1 MSPRDALLSSP
12 GGRRKYQDMQH
23 RRELQPSPL
32 KRSNTTPNF
41 RSKASQVLDEGEDEL
56 EDEGEEEDEE
66 TLQLRLAEIQARLKL
81 KQLQKSRGRS
91 DSATSYIEDGESRR
105 TRPASAL
112 ASSSR
117 TLSHF
122 SELRSPQNKQQK
134 ARSDEVQVP
143 VSPQKREAPAPEP
156 WSPRRYQ
163 MGIDKGWK
171 ANDVSLKRPPRP
183 TSQLGTRSGAI
194 SRPADV
200 YSPRPQTSP
209 GGGGINRI
217 KSFSERMAE
226 GRATEKSRLER
237 AERAER
243 IQANRSSAFQ
253 LNEAEVEAF
262 KTAAANE
269 MPPPAQST
277 HRQPEVQ
284 HFSREEIMQSL
295 AKPGGIKRSQTTP
308 NLKDPTG
315 SNKKPSNVR
324 HHFTQSGRTSP
335 YKDPTQDEQAAGEAT
350 NQPDSSKF
358 ESYSGMH
365 LTNRILPHSF
375 LSRNLS
381 DKKVLRIPDLLKMV
395 KAPSFELPEEID
407 TDFVVFGILASKSDP
422 RQIKTPANS
431 TKKEVDPYD
440 EGRNNTDKY
449 LVLTLTDLKWTLDVF
464 LFETAYT
471 RYYKMSEGTLVAIL
485 NPTIMPPP
493 KYKLDTNRFSLSL
506 NSSDDKVLEIGYARD
521 IGYCKAVRK
530 DGKNC
535 QSWVDARKTEFC
547 EFHVDIQV
555 RRTQGKRMG
564 VNSNTG
570 YGPGGRSG
578 SRIVDAVDN
587 CSGSNPTSYRKS
599 SMVRDPS
606 SKKDLKNPG
615 AQYDGES
622 QSLYYVA
629 PAANR
634 GSRTSYHHG
643 AANGSAAALIDAHDD
658 PFLASGMIGRGQ
670 ESKEQRMRR
679 RLATQKRE
687 LDITR
692 RLVTNRAGP
701 GADYL
706 RTRTGNE
713 TSQEGETP
721 STPKSQPADHGFNLS
736 TLGMAK
742 NVRLSPQKRA
752 HGKPHGS
759 GVKKT
764 RFITSKGIREAGR
777 ESLGASAGAAQGG
790 RRVLSDDD
798 DDDELDII

>member
-1 MSPRDALLSSP
+1 MQN
-12 GGRRKYQDMQH
+12 RRK
-23 RRELQPSPL
+23 LQPSPL

-41 RSKASQVLDEGEDEL
+41 RSKASQVLDDGEDEL
-56 EDEGEEEDEE
+56 GGDEEDEE

-81 KQLQKSRGRS
+81 KQLQKNRGRS
-91 DSATSYIEDGESRR
+91 DSATSNLADEETRR
-105 TRPASAL
+105 PRPASAI

-117 TLSHF
+117 AIPHVSDP
-122 SELRSPQNKQQK
+122 RSPQSTQRK
-134 ARSDEVQVP
+134 ARPDEVQVP
-143 VSPQKREAPAPEP
+143 VSPQKREIPAPDP

-183 TSQLGTRSGAI
+183 TSQLGTRSGTM
-194 SRPADV
+194 SCLSDV
-200 YSPRPQTSP
+200 HSPRPQTSP
-209 GGGGINRI
+209 TNGGLTRI

-226 GRATEKSRLER
+226 GRAAEKSRMER
-237 AERAER
+237 AERAEK

-253 LNEAEVEAF
+253 LDIAEVEAF
-262 KTAAANE
+262 RTAAANE
-269 MPPPAQST
+269 KPSPPQAGP
-277 HRQPEVQ
+277 RQPEVQ
-284 HFSREEIMQSL
+284 HFSREEIMQAL
-295 AKPGGIKRSQTTP
+295 AKPGMKRSQTTP
-308 NLKDPTG
+308 TMKGPPSAN
-315 SNKKPSNVR
+315 SQPSNVR
-324 HHFTQSGRTSP
+324 HHFTEAAKNSPHTST
-335 YKDPTQDEQAAGEAT
+335 TQKKSVAGEAI

-358 ESYSGMH
+358 ESYSGTH
-365 LTNRILPHSF
+365 LANRILPHSF
-375 LSRNLS
+375 LTRNLN
-381 DKKVLRIPDLLKMV
+381 DKKILRIPDLLKVV
-395 KAPSFELPEEID
+395 KAPSFELPEDID
-407 TDFVVFGILASKSDP
+407 TDFVVFGILASKSNP
-422 RQIKTPANS
+422 RQIKTSANV
-431 TKKEVDPYD
+431 TEKEPDPYD
-440 EGRNNTDKY
+440 EGRNNTDNY
-449 LVLTLTDLKWTLDVF
+449 LVVTLTDLKWTIDLF

-493 KYKLDTNRFSLSL
+493 KHKLDTNRFSLSL

-530 DGKNC
+530 DGKVC
-535 QSWVDARKTEFC
+535 QSWLDARKTEFC

-570 YGPGGRSG
+570 YGPGGQSG
-578 SRIVDAVDN
+578 SRMTDSVARDD
-587 CSGSNPTSYRKS
+587 PWKHRR
-599 SMVRDPS
+599 SMRRDPGS
-606 SKKDLKNPG
+606 QKGSKKTG
-615 AQYDGES
+615 AQYDEGS

-629 PAANR
+629 PAAKAH
-634 GSRTSYHHG
+634 GSGRTSFHPTDTH
-643 AANGSAAALIDAHDD
+643 GSAAALIDAHDD

-692 RLVTNRAGP
+692 RLVTGCTGP

-706 RTRTGNE
+706 RTRTENE
-713 TSQEGETP
+713 TPKREDIPSNPDSQI
-721 STPKSQPADHGFNLS
+721 ADHGFNLS
-736 TLGMAK
+736 SLGKAN

-752 HGKPHGS
+752 HGKSHGS

-777 ESLGASAGAAQGG
+777 ESLGVGAGTGTVEG